1 MGAWG
6 WKFGARRHASLA
18 AVTAVLASVACISG
32 AGAQD
37 EDSSDI
43 AGALQDAI
51 VGTWSGQAAQPDT
64 DPFHVRLTFVSPR
77 GGVSRYPG
85 SPPCGGMLI
94 GDRRGDNY
102 EYQESITYGGTDE
115 KTDGC
120 LNGTLKLTVNGE
132 TMKYEWSANYNGQ
145 DYSSSGEL
153 KRTGGGARK
162 KR

>member
-1 MGAWG
+1 MAARG
-6 WKFGARRHASLA
+6 WKLGAGRRTGHVVA
-18 AVTAVLASVACISG
+18 AAVLATVAGISG
-32 AGAQD
+32 AAAQD
-37 EDSSDI
+37 DDSGDI
-43 AGALQDAI
+43 AGTLQDAI
-51 VGTWSGQAAQPDT
+51 VGTWSGQASQPDA
-64 DPFHVRLTFVSPR
+64 DPFPLRLTFVSPK

-85 SPPCGGMLI
+85 APPCGGMLV
-94 GDRRGDNY
+94 GDRKGDNY

-120 LNGTLKLTVNGE
+120 LNGNMKLTVNGE

>member
-1 MGAWG
+1 VAAWG
-6 WKFGARRHASLA
+6 WKFGVRRHASLV

-43 AGALQDAI
+43 AGTLQDAI
-51 VGTWSGQAAQPDT
+51 VGTWSGTAAQPDT
-64 DPFHVRLTFVSPR
+64 DPFDVRLTFVSPK

-85 SPPCGGMLI
+85 SPPCGGMLV

-120 LNGTLKLTVNGE
+120 LNGTMKLTVNGE

-153 KRTGGGARK
+153 KRTGSARK

>member
-1 MGAWG
+1 MNGWG
-6 WKFGARRHASLA
+6 WKLGARGHFGLA
-18 AVTAVLASVACISG
+18 AVAAMLASVALIAS

-51 VGTWSGQAAQPDT
+51 VGTWTGQAAQPET
-64 DPFHVRLTFVSPR
+64 DPFDVRLTFVSPK

-85 SPPCGGMLI
+85 SPPCGGMLV
-94 GDRRGDNY
+94 GDRKGDNY

-120 LNGTLKLTVNGE
+120 LNGTMKLTVNGE
-132 TMKYEWSANYNGQ
+132 TMKYEWWANYNGQ

>member
-1 MGAWG
+1 MAAWG
-6 WKFGARRHASLA
+6 LRSGARGHASLA
-18 AVTAVLASVACISG
+18 AVAAVLATVAWISG
-32 AGAQD
+32 AAAQD

-43 AGALQDAI
+43 AGTLQDAI
-51 VGTWSGQAAQPDT
+51 VGTWSGQASQPDT
-64 DPFHVRLTFVSPR
+64 DPFDVRLTFVSPR

-85 SPPCGGMLI
+85 APPCGGMLV
-94 GDRRGDNY
+94 GDRKGDNY

-120 LNGTLKLTVNGE
+120 LNGNMKLTVNGE

>member
-1 MGAWG
+1 MSAWG
-6 WKFGARRHASLA
+6 WKRGAQRHVGLA
-18 AVTAVLASVACISG
+18 AVMAVLASVACISG

-51 VGTWSGQAAQPDT
+51 VGTWSGQASQPDA
-64 DPFHVRLTFVSPR
+64 DPFELRLTFVSPK
-77 GGVSRYPG
+77 GGVSRYAG
-85 SPPCGGMLI
+85 SPPCGGMLV
-94 GDRRGDNY
+94 GDRKGDNY
-102 EYQESITYGGTDE
+102 EYQELITYGGTDE

-120 LNGTLKLTVNGE
+120 LNGAIKLTVNGE

-145 DYSSSGEL
+145 DYSSTGEL

>member
-1 MGAWG
+1 MA
-6 WKFGARRHASLA
+6 
-18 AVTAVLASVACISG
+18 AVLATATCISC
-32 AGAQD
+32 AAAQD

-51 VGTWSGQAAQPDT
+51 VGTWSGTAAQPDN
-64 DPFHVRLTFVSPR
+64 DPFSVRLTFVSPK

-94 GDRRGDNY
+94 GDRKGDNY

-120 LNGTLKLTVNGE
+120 ISGTMKLTVNGE

>member
-1 MGAWG
+1 MTAWG
-6 WKFGARRHASLA
+6 WKFGARGHASLA

-43 AGALQDAI
+43 AGSLQDAI
-51 VGTWSGQAAQPDT
+51 VGTWSGQAAPPDT
-64 DPFHVRLTFVSPR
+64 DPFGVRLTFVSPR
-77 GGVSRYPG
+77 GGVSRYLG
-85 SPPCGGMLI
+85 SPPCGGMLV
-94 GDRRGDNY
+94 GDRKGDNY

-120 LNGTLKLTVNGE
+120 LNGTMKLTVNGE

>member
-1 MGAWG
+1 M
-6 WKFGARRHASLA
+6 
-18 AVTAVLASVACISG
+18 
-32 AGAQD
+32 
-37 EDSSDI
+37 
-43 AGALQDAI
+43 
-51 VGTWSGQAAQPDT
+51 
-64 DPFHVRLTFVSPR
+64 SPK

-85 SPPCGGMLI
+85 SPPCGGMLV
-94 GDRRGDNY
+94 GDRKGDNY

-120 LNGTLKLTVNGE
+120 LNGNMKLTVNGE

>member
-1 MGAWG
+1 MAAWG
-6 WKFGARRHASLA
+6 WKLRARGHLGLA
-18 AVTAVLASVACISG
+18 AVAAVLASLTFIAG

-43 AGALQDAI
+43 AGTLQDAI
-51 VGTWSGQAAQPDT
+51 VGTWTGQAAQPET
-64 DPFHVRLTFVSPR
+64 DPFNVRLTFVSPK

-85 SPPCGGMLI
+85 SPPCGGMLV
-94 GDRRGDNY
+94 GDRKGDNY
-102 EYQESITYGGTDE
+102 EYQELITYGGTDE

-120 LNGTLKLTVNGE
+120 LNGNMKLTVNGE

-153 KRTGGGARK
+153 KRIGGGARK

>member
-1 MGAWG
+1 MAAWG
-6 WKFGARRHASLA
+6 WKLRARGHLGLA
-18 AVTAVLASVACISG
+18 AVAAVLASVTCIAG

-43 AGALQDAI
+43 AGTLQDAI
-51 VGTWSGQAAQPDT
+51 VGTWVGAGVAAGYRPVQT
-64 DPFHVRLTFVSPR
+64 RLTFVSPK

-85 SPPCGGMLI
+85 CPPCGGMLV
-94 GDRRGDNY
+94 GDRKGDNY

-120 LNGTLKLTVNGE
+120 LSGAMKLTVNGE

>member
-1 MGAWG
+1 MAAWG
-6 WKFGARRHASLA
+6 WKFGARGHASLA

-43 AGALQDAI
+43 AGTLQDAI
-51 VGTWSGQAAQPDT
+51 VGTWSGQASQPDT
-64 DPFHVRLTFVSPR
+64 DPFEVRLTFVSPR

-85 SPPCGGMLI
+85 APPCGGMLV
-94 GDRRGDNY
+94 GDRKGDNY

-120 LNGTLKLTVNGE
+120 LNGTMKLTVNGE
-132 TMKYEWSANYNGQ
+132 TMKYEWLANYNGQ

>member
-1 MGAWG
+1 VAAWG
-6 WKFGARRHASLA
+6 WKFGARGHAGLA
-18 AVTAVLASVACISG
+18 AVAAVLASVTFIAG
-32 AGAQD
+32 AAAQD
-37 EDSSDI
+37 EDSGDI
-43 AGALQDAI
+43 AGSLQDAI
-51 VGTWSGQAAQPDT
+51 VGTWSGQASQPDT
-64 DPFHVRLTFVSPR
+64 DPFEVRLTFVSPH

-85 SPPCGGMLI
+85 SPPCGGMLV

-120 LNGTLKLTVNGE
+120 LNGNMKLTVNGE